1 MTLPSSLHGN
11 AFPLLRK
18 MLFPFLITLFIIVV
32 TGCKKEALSTI
43 SDDSL
48 SAASSVSAANA
59 SKSSTRVT
67 GFGAWISGYTID
79 QKMNGCDELKV
90 AYVRDAIILKGFNG
104 KSGSTDHYTSHGY
117 KILLNLIYEN
127 LPDKKATPFPTD
139 MTEYKKLLNKV
150 LDKYQPEVAV
160 IENEPTTDVFHTG
173 SIDDYITELK
183 TAVGVCKRRGIK
195 VADGGLNLQWV
206 EQVMKG
212 SKSNNHNYLE
222 TKQLL
227 EAYKTIDLDYVNIHT
242 HAPFSEHG
250 NPNVFEEGT
259 LKSVADYIR
268 NEIGKEVMCNEYNQ
282 RNKSSKLMNSAVNAF
297 VAADIKYFVAHSND
311 NDGKAK
317 SLYNGSRLTFLGD
330 AYKNAIK

>member
-1 MTLPSSLHGN
+1 M
-11 AFPLLRK
+11 K
-18 MLFPFLITLFIIVV
+18 
-32 TGCKKEALSTI
+32 
-43 SDDSL
+43 
-48 SAASSVSAANA
+48 
-59 SKSSTRVT
+59 
-67 GFGAWISGYTID
+67 
-79 QKMNGCDELKV
+79 
-90 AYVRDAIILKGFNG
+90 
-104 KSGSTDHYTSHGY
+104 
-117 KILLNLIYEN
+117 
-127 LPDKKATPFPTD
+127 
-139 MTEYKKLLNKV
+139 EYKKLLNRV

-183 TAVGVCKRRGIK
+183 TAVAVCKERGIK

-212 SKSNNHNYLE
+212 LKSNNHNYLE

-242 HAPFSEHG
+242 HAPFKEHD

-259 LKSVADYIR
+259 LKSVANYIR
-268 NEIGKEVMCNEYNQ
+268 TEIGKEVMCNEYNQ
-282 RNKSSKLMNSAVNAF
+282 RNNSQKLMTSAVNAF
-297 VAADIKYFVAHSND
+297 ADAGIRYFVAHSND

>member
-1 MTLPSSLHGN
+1 MRFLLSLRSGI
-11 AFPLLRK
+11 FVVLK
-18 MLFPFLITLFIIVV
+18 TMLFPFMIVLFL
-32 TGCKKEALSTI
+32 TTMAGCKKEVVLTTI
-43 SDDSL
+43 SSDNL
-48 SAASSVSAANA
+48 SAASNLSAANTRGA
-59 SKSSTRVT
+59 SLTNY
-67 GFGAWISGYTID
+67 GAWISGYTID
-79 QKMNGCDELKV
+79 QKMNGCDQLQV
-90 AYVRDAIILKGFNG
+90 PYIRDAIILKGFNG
-104 KSGSTDHYTSHGY
+104 KSNSTDHYMSKGY

-139 MTEYKKLLNKV
+139 MKEYRKLLNNV

-173 SIDDYITELK
+173 SMDDYITELK
-183 TAVGVCKRRGIK
+183 TAVDVCKQRGIK

-259 LKSVADYIR
+259 LKSVANYIR
-268 NEIGKEVMCNEYNQ
+268 TEIGKEVMCNEYNQ
-282 RNKSSKLMNSAVNAF
+282 RNNSKKLMSSAVNAF
-297 VAADIKYFVAHSND
+297 AEAGIKYFIAHSND

-317 SLYNGSRLTFLGD
+317 PLFNGSRLTFLGD